1 MSTISRFSFGEVH
14 FRTFSLVLVFSH
26 SALVPDTDRTIR
38 GCAGSFLGVIH
49 RCNHSQFTNDTT
61 PKCSDTTTWLQSVCR
76 PVSYSATRVFLM
88 ALMKPQQT
96 YRVFVGRSLMALQ
109 SVSYDTTT
117 DYKAFVDRFCVT
129 LQNL

>member
-1 MSTISRFSFGEVH
+1 MSPEIPIVTEVTE
-14 FRTFSLVLVFSH
+14 RAV
-26 SALVPDTDRTIR
+26 R
-38 GCAGSFLGVIH
+38 
-49 RCNHSQFTNDTT
+49 N
-61 PKCSDTTTWLQSVCR
+61 SDTTTWLQSVCR

>member
-1 MSTISRFSFGEVH
+1 
-14 FRTFSLVLVFSH
+14 
-26 SALVPDTDRTIR
+26 
-38 GCAGSFLGVIH
+38 
-49 RCNHSQFTNDTT
+49 
-61 PKCSDTTTWLQSVCR
+61 
-76 PVSYSATRVFLM
+76 M